1 MSESCS
7 SCGNSSTCGNSS
19 NPGLPEKSKKNVK
32 HIIAVGSGKGGVGK
46 SSLSALLAVSLAR
59 KGNSVGVLDAD
70 ITGPSIPKLMG
81 IKGQAMG
88 NENGIIPFCSKV
100 LGIKVMSINLLLDD
114 PTKPVV
120 WRGPLI
126 GNVIKQ
132 FWEDVDWGDLD
143 YLVVDLP
150 PGTADAP
157 LTVMQV
163 LDLDGFV
170 MVTSPQELS
179 VLVVEKA
186 ANMTQMLNVPLLG
199 VIENMSFATC
209 PHCGEKFNIFGPSH
223 VAEIEEKFEVP
234 VLGELPLDPRIAEF
248 GDAGRLEE
256 YENPEI
262 FEPLIQSV
270 IERVSTAS
278 KQV

>member
-7 SCGNSSTCGNSS
+7 SCGNSSTCENSS
-19 NPGLPEKSKKNVK
+19 SCGLPEKSKKNVK

-46 SSLSALLAVSLAR
+46 SSLSALLAVSLAK

-186 ANMTQMLNVPLLG
+186 ANMTKMLNVPLLG

-223 VAEIEEKFEVP
+223 VAEIEEKFDVP
-234 VLGELPLDPRIAEF
+234 VLAELPLDPKIAEL

-270 IERVSTAS
+270 IQRVSTVNS
-278 KQV
+278 QL

>member
-1 MSESCS
+1 MSENCASCE
-7 SCGNSSTCGNSS
+7 NTATCGM
-19 NPGLPEKSKKNVK
+19 PVKSKGKVK

-46 SSLSALLAVSLAR
+46 SSITVLLAAGIAR
-59 KGNSVGVLDAD
+59 KGHSVGILDAD

-81 IKGQAMG
+81 IKGRAMG
-88 NENGIIPFCSKV
+88 NDKGVIPFCSKV

-126 GNVIKQ
+126 GSVIKQ
-132 FWEDVDWGDLD
+132 FWEDVDWGALD
-143 YLVVDLP
+143 YLLVDLP

-163 LDLDGFV
+163 LDLDGFI

-186 ANMTQMLNVPLLG
+186 ANMTKMLDVPLLG
-199 VIENMSFATC
+199 VVENMSFAIC
-209 PHCGEKFNIFGPSH
+209 PNCGERFDLFGPSH
-223 VAEIEEKFEVP
+223 VCEITEKFNVP
-234 VLGELPLDPRIAEF
+234 VLAEMPIDPLMAKL
-248 GDAGRLEE
+248 GDSGRLEE
-256 YENPEI
+256 YEDPEI
-262 FEPLIQSV
+262 LDSLVQSV
-270 IERVSTAS
+270 IERVEG
-278 KQV
+278 